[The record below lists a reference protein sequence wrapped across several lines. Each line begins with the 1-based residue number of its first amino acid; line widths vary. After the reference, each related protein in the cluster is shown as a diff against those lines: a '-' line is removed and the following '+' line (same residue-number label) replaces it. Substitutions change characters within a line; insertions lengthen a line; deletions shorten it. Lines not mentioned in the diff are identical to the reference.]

1 MLGDMATKRRCPQTP
16 LEMLYQGIQSFISPN
31 IIQYSL
37 MLNNKLVGDGDMP
50 GIIVMEA
57 VVTTV

>member
-1 MLGDMATKRRCPQTP
+1 VLGDMATKRRCPQTP
-16 LEMLYQGIQSFISPN
+16 LETLYHGIQIFILPN

-50 GIIVMEA
+50 GIIVMEVA
-57 VVTTV
+57 VTTV